1 MTRQTDSAAEVTAAQ
16 VARLAG
22 VGRAAVSN
30 WRRRHTDFPEPVG
43 GTPASPTFRLTDV
56 ESWLRATGK
65 LNALA
70 AEDRLWQ
77 ELRAL
82 TDERRLV
89 DTLADLAAFLAFLQD
104 KPARWRPLARGTDT
118 DLAGR
123 LPDAVAF
130 WAESVGMPGGR
141 AFAAGLQAGQV
152 PFWRSVAD
160 AAGTQGPEIVF
171 EELHGR
177 YVDSAGRSTG
187 VTPLDLA
194 AMITGMVGG
203 IPEGV
208 VFDPA
213 CGSGNLLRA
222 FQRRL
227 GAGAHLAGQELD
239 PALARIAAYRLD
251 WSGQHGPATTIRQ
264 GDSLRDDQFPL
275 PPAGEPDAGAALVVC
290 DPPFGDRNW
299 GHEDLAYDRR
309 WEFDLPTRADSELA
323 WVQHCYAHLRPGG
336 TAIVV
341 LPPGVASRRSGRR
354 VRKEML
360 RRGALRQVVA
370 LPTGVAGGHS
380 LGPHLWILSRPGDG
394 RSPANSV
401 RMVDGTRFDR
411 ERLRQIEGDW
421 WHEFR
426 DEPGVTAD
434 VPLIEL
440 LDDDVDL
447 SPGRH
452 VQRTPDHLPAEHARA
467 LAALEPLLA
476 GVAQRRDRKS

>member
-141 AFAAGLQAGQV
+141 AFAAGLQPGQV

-187 VTPLDLA
+187 VTPS
-194 AMITGMVGG
+194 T
-203 IPEGV
+203 
-208 VFDPA
+208 
-213 CGSGNLLRA
+213 
-222 FQRRL
+222 
-227 GAGAHLAGQELD
+227 
-239 PALARIAAYRLD
+239 
-251 WSGQHGPATTIRQ
+251 
-264 GDSLRDDQFPL
+264 
-275 PPAGEPDAGAALVVC
+275 
-290 DPPFGDRNW
+290 
-299 GHEDLAYDRR
+299 
-309 WEFDLPTRADSELA
+309 
-323 WVQHCYAHLRPGG
+323 
-336 TAIVV
+336 
-341 LPPGVASRRSGRR
+341 
-354 VRKEML
+354 
-360 RRGALRQVVA
+360 
-370 LPTGVAGGHS
+370 
-380 LGPHLWILSRPGDG
+380 
-394 RSPANSV
+394 SP
-401 RMVDGTRFDR
+401 R
-411 ERLRQIEGDW
+411 
-421 WHEFR
+421 
-426 DEPGVTAD
+426 
-434 VPLIEL
+434 
-440 LDDDVDL
+440 
-447 SPGRH
+447 
-452 VQRTPDHLPAEHARA
+452 
-467 LAALEPLLA
+467 
-476 GVAQRRDRKS
+476 